1 MSLTIKLY
9 GKNGEEVIVWND
21 PYDPQYVHFLGLGYT
36 FEKNPKKVEE
46 PAMEEDKT
54 AAVDL
59 EKTELMKLSRADLLQ
74 VAVDKE
80 PAVKDSMSKAE
91 IVDLLITKA

>member
-9 GKNGEEVIVWND
+9 GKNGEEVVVWND
-21 PYDPQYVHFLGLGYT
+21 LYDPQYIHFTGLGYT
-36 FEKNPKKVEE
+36 SEKNPKKVEE
-46 PAMEEDKT
+46 PKEEEDKT

-80 PAVKDSMSKAE
+80 LAVKDSMSKAE
-91 IVDLLITKA
+91 IVGLLITKA